1 MNTIKCISNGQFAR
15 SIEKFATEKYWN
27 ANPWH
32 VAVEAVDKLDIPD
45 DSQRLWAIDDKHVKT
60 LAESIRVEGM
70 IVPVGVKY
78 VKADDD
84 KGAHNY
90 ERFPKCYRLIYG
102 KHRVMAMLLLHDE
115 WCKENPDKEPQTS
128 PWLDI
133 QVVVFSP
140 TMTEKDCQRY
150 EAIENLQ
157 RRQMTNEEKT
167 ALSSVLAGK
176 KLGKLAK
183 VKAIAEESAKQAEV
197 VEEKDFI
204 EKSIKSPKSK
214 TNPGKPVT
222 QTTVADAVGVS
233 QPTVLDAF
241 KTIEAVTGVKID
253 LDKPETIKEAITDI
267 EAVMV
272 IAGEDDDFAEDVRD
286 KIKTVEKKSKAERRV
301 TTGRAQSVIVEAE
314 KRGRVD
320 LVEDIK
326 TNPDMKM
333 AVVEAAEEM
342 GISVRRSCLI
352 ELHEPAASIV
362 DKLFKNFS
370 RETMSE
376 MALMVLKRLKDMP
389 IESAN

>member
-45 DSQRLWAIDDKHVKT
+45 DSQRLWAIDDKHVKA

-115 WCKENPDKEPQTS
+115 WCKENPEKEPQTS

-157 RRQMTNEEKT
+157 RRILTDEERT
-167 ALSSVLAGK
+167 RNASVLAGK
-176 KLGKLAK
+176 KLGKLATIKDVAKKAAAK
-183 VKAIAEESAKQAEV
+183 VAEKEP
-197 VEEKDFI
+197 FGI
-204 EKSIKSPKSK
+204 PNGSPRSK
-214 TNPGKPVT
+214 FDPNKPVSLSDIG
-222 QTTVADAVGVS
+222 AKASVS
-233 QPTVLDAF
+233 DAF

-253 LDKPETIKEAITDI
+253 LDKPETIKEAISDL

-272 IAGEDDDFAEDVRD
+272 IAETDDDFAENVRD
-286 KIKTVEKKSKAERRV
+286 KIKTVEKKSKAEKRV
-301 TTGRAQSVIVEAE
+301 TTGRAQSVISEAE

-326 TNPDMKM
+326 TNPDMKL

-389 IESAN
+389 IEAAN